1 MIFADTI
8 ANYWP
13 QWLSWNV
20 ATTIF
25 IFMIIVATI
34 FFARLSDRL
43 LQGYFKK
50 ASLKLRVDPTGY
62 RLLRHLVVAV
72 IYIVGLIVVISSVP
86 QLRTLSV
93 ALFAGAGFA
102 GIVIGFAAQS
112 TLANIVSGI
121 SLAVFHPF
129 RVGDIVTIHNEYG
142 TISDLTLRHT
152 VVVTW
157 DNRRLIIPNS
167 IINEEAI
174 INWSIEDP
182 TVIWPV
188 NIGISYDSDID
199 LARSIMEES
208 ARGHPNVMDHYEVS
222 RIHPEVTEGSEIKV
236 LLTELGDF
244 ALNLRLMFWVR
255 DRSLAYFTGCELI
268 ESIKKR
274 FDKEGV
280 EIPYPYRTILYKK
293 DMQSNIVPKQED
305 KSPGTGADVGVSA
318 GKGAGTCVGNGGVGK
333 GTGPS
338 ADRRHFQETSKLSG
352 DSSDPDE

>member
-1 MIFADTI
+1 MVFADTI

-13 QWLSWNV
+13 QWLSWNA
-20 ATTIF
+20 ATPVFIF
-25 IFMIIVATI
+25 IIIAATI
-34 FFARLSDRL
+34 FFARLGDRL

-50 ASLKLRVDPTGY
+50 ASLKLRVDPTSY
-62 RLLRHLVVAV
+62 RLLRHFVVAA

-102 GIVIGFAAQS
+102 GIVIGLAAQS
-112 TLANIVSGI
+112 TLTNIVSGI

-167 IINEEAI
+167 IISEESI

-199 LARSIMEES
+199 LARSIMEDE
-208 ARGHPNVMDHYEVS
+208 ARGNPNVMDHYEVS
-222 RIHPEVTEGSEIKV
+222 RIHPEVAEGSEVKV

-244 ALNLRLMFWVR
+244 AVNLRLMIWVR
-255 DRSLAYFTGCELI
+255 DRSKAYTTGCELM

-274 FDKEGV
+274 FDVEGI
-280 EIPYPYRTILYKK
+280 EIPFPYRTILYKK
-293 DMQSNIVPKQED
+293 DMHPNAVPKQGDEG
-305 KSPGTGADVGVSA
+305 PGTGADVGAGTGRGARTGA
-318 GKGAGTCVGNGGVGK
+318 GKGEGGL
-333 GTGPS
+333 
-338 ADRRHFQETSKLSG
+338 HFQETSELSG
-352 DSSDPDE
+352 DSGDSDES

>member
-1 MIFADTI
+1 MVFADTI

-13 QWLSWNV
+13 EWLSWNA
-20 ATTIF
+20 ATPVFIF
-25 IFMIIVATI
+25 IIIVATI
-34 FFARLSDRL
+34 FFARLADRL

-62 RLLRHLVVAV
+62 KLLRHLVVAA

-112 TLANIVSGI
+112 TLANIISGI

-199 LARSIMEES
+199 LARSIMEDE
-208 ARGHPNVMDHYEVS
+208 AGGNPNVMDHYEVS
-222 RIHPEVTEGSEIKV
+222 RIHPEVAEGSEIKV

-244 ALNLRLMFWVR
+244 AVNLRLMIWVR
-255 DRSLAYFTGCELI
+255 DRSLAYITGCELM

-274 FDKEGV
+274 FDAEGI

-293 DMQSNIVPKQED
+293 DMHPSAVQKQED
-305 KSPGTGADVGVSA
+305 EGQGTDVGVDP
-318 GKGAGTCVGNGGVGK
+318 GAGTGVGA
-333 GTGPS
+333 S
-338 ADRRHFQETSKLSG
+338 AGGLHFQETSELLGDSG
-352 DSSDPDE
+352 DSDE

>member
-13 QWLSWNV
+13 QWLSWNA
-20 ATTIF
+20 ATLVF

-34 FFARLSDRL
+34 FFARLADRL

-62 RLLRHLVVAV
+62 RLLRHLIVAA

-102 GIVIGFAAQS
+102 GIIIGFAAQS
-112 TLANIVSGI
+112 TLANIMSGI

-167 IINEEAI
+167 IISDEAI
-174 INWSIEDP
+174 INWSIE
-182 TVIWPV
+182 
-188 NIGISYDSDID
+188 
-199 LARSIMEES
+199 
-208 ARGHPNVMDHYEVS
+208 
-222 RIHPEVTEGSEIKV
+222 
-236 LLTELGDF
+236 
-244 ALNLRLMFWVR
+244 
-255 DRSLAYFTGCELI
+255 
-268 ESIKKR
+268 
-274 FDKEGV
+274 
-280 EIPYPYRTILYKK
+280 
-293 DMQSNIVPKQED
+293 
-305 KSPGTGADVGVSA
+305 
-318 GKGAGTCVGNGGVGK
+318 
-333 GTGPS
+333 
-338 ADRRHFQETSKLSG
+338 
-352 DSSDPDE
+352 

>member
-1 MIFADTI
+1 MVFADTI

-13 QWLSWNV
+13 QWLSWNA
-20 ATTIF
+20 ATPVFIF
-25 IFMIIVATI
+25 IIIAATI
-34 FFARLSDRL
+34 FFARLGDRL

-50 ASLKLRVDPTGY
+50 ASLKLRVDPTSY
-62 RLLRHLVVAV
+62 RLLRHFVVAA
-72 IYIVGLIVVISSVP
+72 IYIMGLIVVISSVP

-102 GIVIGFAAQS
+102 GIVIGLAAQS
-112 TLANIVSGI
+112 TLTNIVSGI

-129 RVGDIVTIHNEYG
+129 RVGDIVTIHDEYG

-167 IINEEAI
+167 IISEESI

-199 LARSIMEES
+199 LARSIMEDE
-208 ARGHPNVMDHYEVS
+208 ARGNPNVMGHYEVS
-222 RIHPEVTEGSEIKV
+222 RIHPEVAEGSEVKV

-244 ALNLRLMFWVR
+244 AVNLRLMIWVR
-255 DRSLAYFTGCELI
+255 DRSKAYTTGCELM

-274 FDKEGV
+274 FDVEGI
-280 EIPYPYRTILYKK
+280 EIPFPYRTILYKK
-293 DMQSNIVPKQED
+293 DMHPNAVPKQGDEG
-305 KSPGTGADVGVSA
+305 PGTGADVGAGTGRGARTGA
-318 GKGAGTCVGNGGVGK
+318 GKGEGGL
-333 GTGPS
+333 
-338 ADRRHFQETSKLSG
+338 HFQETSELSG
-352 DSSDPDE
+352 DSGDSDES

>member
-13 QWLSWNV
+13 QWLSWDA
-20 ATTIF
+20 ATLVFIF
-25 IFMIIVATI
+25 IIIVATI
-34 FFARLSDRL
+34 FFARLADRL

-62 RLLRHLVVAV
+62 RLLRHLIVAA
-72 IYIVGLIVVISSVP
+72 IYIVGIIVVISSVP

-102 GIVIGFAAQS
+102 GIIIGFAAQS
-112 TLANIVSGI
+112 TLANIMSGI

-167 IINEEAI
+167 IISDEAI

-188 NIGISYDSDID
+188 NIGISYDSNID
-199 LARSIMEES
+199 LARSIMEDE
-208 ARGHPNVMDHYEVS
+208 ARAHPNVMDHYEVS
-222 RIHPEVTEGSEIKV
+222 RIHPEVAEDSEIKV

-244 ALNLRLMFWVR
+244 AVNLRLMIWVR
-255 DRSLAYFTGCELI
+255 DRSLAYFTGCELM

-274 FDKEGV
+274 FDVEGI
-280 EIPYPYRTILYKK
+280 EIPFPYRTILYKK
-293 DMQSNIVPKQED
+293 DMHPNTVPKQED
-305 KSPGTGADVGVSA
+305 EGPGTGAVRGTGVGKGAGRDA
-318 GKGAGTCVGNGGVGK
+318 GKGAGGL
-333 GTGPS
+333 
-338 ADRRHFQETSKLSG
+338 HFQKTSEQSG
-352 DSSDPDE
+352 DSGDSDE

>member
-13 QWLSWNV
+13 QWLSWNA
-20 ATTIF
+20 ATPIF
-25 IFMIIVATI
+25 IFIIIVTTI
-34 FFARLSDRL
+34 FFARLADRL
-43 LQGYFKK
+43 LQGYIKK

-62 RLLRHLVVAV
+62 RLLRHLIVAT

-102 GIVIGFAAQS
+102 GIIIGFAAQS
-112 TLANIVSGI
+112 TLANIISGI
-121 SLAVFHPF
+121 SLAMFQPF

-167 IINEEAI
+167 IISEEAI

-188 NIGISYDSDID
+188 NIGISYDSNID
-199 LARSIMEES
+199 LARSIMEDE
-208 ARGHPNVMDHYEVS
+208 ARDHPNVMDHYEVS
-222 RIHPEVTEGSEIKV
+222 RIHPEVAQGSEVKV

-244 ALNLRLMFWVR
+244 AVNLRLMIWVR
-255 DRSLAYFTGCELI
+255 DRSLAYFTGCELM

-274 FDKEGV
+274 FDVEGI
-280 EIPYPYRTILYKK
+280 EIPFPYRTILYKK
-293 DMQSNIVPKQED
+293 DMHPNAVQKQEAEG
-305 KSPGTGADVGVSA
+305 PGTGVGASA
-318 GKGAGTCVGNGGVGK
+318 GTSAGTGK
-333 GTGPS
+333 GTGAS
-338 ADRRHFQETSKLSG
+338 SGSGRLHFQETRELPG
-352 DSSDPDE
+352 DPDD

>member
-1 MIFADTI
+1 MVFADTI

-13 QWLSWNV
+13 QWLSWNA
-20 ATTIF
+20 ATPVF
-25 IFMIIVATI
+25 ILIIIVATI
-34 FFARLSDRL
+34 FFAKLVDRL

-62 RLLRHLVVAV
+62 RLLRHLVVAA

-167 IINEEAI
+167 IISEEAI

-199 LARSIMEES
+199 LARSIMEDE
-208 ARGHPNVMDHYEVS
+208 ARDHPNVMDHYEVS
-222 RIHPEVTEGSEIKV
+222 RIHHEVVEGSEIKV

-244 ALNLRLMFWVR
+244 AVNLRLMIWVR
-255 DRSLAYFTGCELI
+255 DRSLAYTTGCELM

-274 FDKEGV
+274 FDAEGI
-280 EIPYPYRTILYKK
+280 EIPFPYRTILYKK
-293 DMQSNIVPKQED
+293 DMHPNAVQKQED
-305 KSPGTGADVGVSA
+305 GGQGTDVGVYP
-318 GKGAGTCVGNGGVGK
+318 GAGTGVGA
-333 GTGPS
+333 S
-338 ADRRHFQETSKLSG
+338 AGGRHFQETIELSG
-352 DSSDPDE
+352 DSGDSDE